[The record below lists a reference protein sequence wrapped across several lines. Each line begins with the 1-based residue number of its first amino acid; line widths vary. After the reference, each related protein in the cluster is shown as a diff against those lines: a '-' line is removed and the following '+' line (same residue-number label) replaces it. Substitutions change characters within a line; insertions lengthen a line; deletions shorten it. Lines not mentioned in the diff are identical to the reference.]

1 MMTIEHDSQIRTDLK
16 LLPIPLLLL
25 KFEFSCKHSVLHPL
39 VSVEILIRTGIYLS
53 YIQPAGNFMKLLTQS
68 LTRNRKS
75 HSKSL
80 SIKLVPRHT
89 RVNYFATLTAVKA

>member
-68 LTRNRKS
+68 LTRNRKINLCS
-75 HSKSL
+75 ACS
-80 SIKLVPRHT
+80 
-89 RVNYFATLTAVKA
+89 